1 MFAIVPLFWL
11 AYFVMAH
18 YVIRFVKC
26 KRNQLDKTA
35 DELCSHL
42 KYYILQT
49 IGAFLMQQMLAH
61 LEKLFVFWVHPV
73 TDDPPGPVQFLLMMI
88 FTLHSFFLHFL
99 SLLQLIVH
107 SVADTN
113 PRFSINGFRVNA
125 RPSVSKEEKLP
136 FCASDINK
144 RFKRVKV
151 CFLNG

>member
-1 MFAIVPLFWL
+1 MFAIVPLFCM
-11 AYFVMAH
+11 AYYVMAH

-73 TDDPPGPVQFLLMMI
+73 TDDPPSPVQFLLMMI

-99 SLLQLIVH
+99 SVGQLIVH
-107 SVADTN
+107 SAPLTQIHV
-113 PRFSINGFRVNA
+113 NGFPVKRAAPRPLAERQQTHRVE
-125 RPSVSKEEKLP
+125 SQLQKE
-136 FCASDINK
+136 FS
-144 RFKRVKV
+144 
-151 CFLNG
+151 